1 MSSEQSHRI
10 KALNATNYST
20 WSDEMK
26 ALLRSKGLWRL
37 VVGTE
42 ARPSDA
48 AAQPAWDAKQD
59 KAAGELMLNLEPDQR
74 VHIRAHQD
82 DPTAAWTALAS
93 LYVQQKPGTRF
104 LAYDEFFS
112 IRKKEEESLPVLTAR
127 IEQAMSR
134 IQELRPS
141 KFTLTDLDDELTCM

>member
-48 AAQPAWDAKQD
+48 AAQPAWDA
-59 KAAGELMLNLEPDQR
+59 R
-74 VHIRAHQD
+74 
-82 DPTAAWTALAS
+82 S
-93 LYVQQKPGTRF
+93 
-104 LAYDEFFS
+104 
-112 IRKKEEESLPVLTAR
+112 
-127 IEQAMSR
+127 
-134 IQELRPS
+134 
-141 KFTLTDLDDELTCM
+141 